1 MELLIVLG
9 LILLLGGNGQS
20 IDGVKAASKIRRAYI
35 DGKLNPAFNLIPKGK
50 QCGVY
55 QIFDNKKLV
64 YVGYSATQLYS
75 TFTRH
80 FQRWDDPRQVR
91 VTYPKSENISARI
104 LYTNTPRQAEA
115 LEKALILKY
124 QPRDN
129 PNKYESYQLSAYDK
143 KQLNEYINR
152 EEAPF

>member
-35 DGKLNPAFNLIPKGK
+35 NGKLNPAFNLIPKGK
-50 QCGVY
+50 QSGVY
-55 QIFDNKKLV
+55 LIYQSEKLV
-64 YVGYSATQLYS
+64 YVGYSGTQLYS

-80 FQRWDDPRQVR
+80 FQSWDDPRQVR
-91 VTYPKSENISARI
+91 VTYTKGESMKARI
-104 LYTNTPRQAEA
+104 LYTNTARQAEA

-124 QPRDN
+124 KPRDN

-143 KQLNEYINR
+143 KQLDEYLNR